1 MTFSGYRVYQALS
14 LYMGEIVSTAGW

>member
-14 LYMGEIVSTAGW
+14 LYMGEIVSTAG